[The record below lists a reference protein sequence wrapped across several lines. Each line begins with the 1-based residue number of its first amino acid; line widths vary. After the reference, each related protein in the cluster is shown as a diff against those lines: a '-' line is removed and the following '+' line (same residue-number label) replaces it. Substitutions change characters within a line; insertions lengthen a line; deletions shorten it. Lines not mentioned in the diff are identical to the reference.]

1 MNNEEKD
8 TRGYDLRAENFRMQL
23 NNLISNS
30 NLYPSTIYYMLKDTL
45 LQIENLYNQAVDLQY
60 KKFCDENKEQEEE
73 TKEDKAE

>member
-1 MNNEEKD
+1 MDNEEKD

>member
-60 KKFCDENKEQEEE
+60 KKFCNENKEQ
-73 TKEDKAE
+73 